1 MVDSKTQLNFGRI
14 MALNDAII
22 TIDGDGF
29 YGDGS
34 KLTNLNIADGTITNI
49 TTGDGLSGGPI
60 TTTGSISVDDT
71 IITKNSVNQITGSVT
86 NTDIIFSNK
95 SLNVS
100 DLRLN
105 NINVDLDLNQ
115 KTITNLQETNDINSI
130 ITRNKLDTKLDE
142 NYNYLDNIFL
152 ANNNGVLVD
161 NYSFNLNNNNIL
173 LLGDPIDNNDA
184 INIDHFDKNN
194 QEIDS
199 TTGLTYQMVNKYKHI
214 KLNLSS
220 NSGLKLNNDGLTIN
234 MDFSLLGP
242 IKLPTYYS
250 FSLPKYSAGI
260 VYVKDAIV
268 TTTADN
274 NIIGVNR
281 PTISMGHILS
291 NISGLQN
298 SLSTIKWLNLYDGE
312 ITKCSLPSYNDS
324 YCECEKQVRSDGAPA
339 WDAQINP

>member
-161 NYSFNLNNNNIL
+161 NYSFTLNNNNIL

-242 IKLPTYYS
+242 IKLPTY
-250 FSLPKYSAGI
+250 
-260 VYVKDAIV
+260 
-268 TTTADN
+268 
-274 NIIGVNR
+274 
-281 PTISMGHILS
+281 
-291 NISGLQN
+291 
-298 SLSTIKWLNLYDGE
+298 
-312 ITKCSLPSYNDS
+312 
-324 YCECEKQVRSDGAPA
+324 
-339 WDAQINP
+339 